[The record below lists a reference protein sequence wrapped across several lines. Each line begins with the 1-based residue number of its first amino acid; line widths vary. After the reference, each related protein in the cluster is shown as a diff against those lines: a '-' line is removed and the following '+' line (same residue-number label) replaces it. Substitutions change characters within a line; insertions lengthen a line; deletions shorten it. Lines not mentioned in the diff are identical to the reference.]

1 MGLHKF
7 SDITALSNIEIS
19 EQIIKTE
26 KELFD
31 LWFKKATRQPFKPH
45 QIKNAKRRIAQLKTL
60 LTARVEALEKEMN

>member
-26 KELFD
+26 KESFD
-31 LWFKKATRQPFKPH
+31 LWF
-45 QIKNAKRRIAQLKTL
+45 
-60 LTARVEALEKEMN
+60 

>member
-60 LTARVEALEKEMN
+60 LTARVEALEKEIN